1 MQQPV
6 YIEPGC
12 PWHELS
18 LVHLPNIHWCE
29 EILCSWVVNP
39 ANTWSNLAYIFAA
52 LWILRRARLTGR
64 KELRWL
70 GLATVIMGVASFVWH
85 MSYTYVLQILDFAG
99 MFLFLILILL
109 IRLAQM
115 RRLRADSIRWMWLAG
130 TGVASALMAWA
141 GFQDYPIQGA
151 ILAMAAVGV
160 AVEVQAL
167 RELRRGLATGARGPW
182 PATARWILGEARYL
196 VASLALALAAV
207 TLSALDV
214 SGTLCDP
221 TNHWFQGHATWHV
234 LTALAVGFWVRHL
247 ELMPSP
253 FLRR

>member
-6 YIEPGC
+6 FIEPGC

-18 LVHLPNIHWCE
+18 LVHLPNIRWCE

-39 ANTWSNLAYIFAA
+39 ANAWSNLAYIMVAV
-52 LWILRRARLTGR
+52 WILVRAQRTGR

-70 GLATVIMGVASFVWH
+70 GLATVFMGAASFVWH

-115 RRLRADSIRWMWLAG
+115 ERLHAHSIRWLWLAG
-130 TGVASALMAWA
+130 TGLATGVMAWA
-141 GFQDYPIQGA
+141 GFQNYPIQGA
-151 ILAMAAVGV
+151 ILGMAGVGL
-160 AVEVQAL
+160 ALEVQVL
-167 RELRRGLATGARGPW
+167 RELRRGLATGRRWPW
-182 PATARWILGEARYL
+182 PATAKWAFGQAKYL
-196 VASLALALAAV
+196 VASLALAIVAV
-207 TLSALDV
+207 GLSALDV

-221 TNHWFQGHATWHV
+221 TNHWIQGHAAWHV
-234 LTALAVGFWVRHL
+234 LTALAVGLWVRHL

-253 FLRR
+253 FLGR